1 MAPVTANLAGMITS
15 PGVYGIPVYER
26 LEARGVAVK
35 RVEPGTLKMI
45 AGRKTEVLDGQG
57 IQQRHTFGLLSG
69 SCRTLTIR
77 SRVLRSSM
85 RQRDMQ
91 VRVRQP
97 AHPTQAE
104 GADADEWATAPCD
117 R

>member
-26 LEARGVAVK
+26 VEARGVAVK

-69 SCRTLTIR
+69 SCRPDDQIVCSARLCGSGTCRCGT
-77 SRVLRSSM
+77 
-85 RQRDMQ
+85 
-91 VRVRQP
+91 P
-97 AHPTQAE
+97 ASPSHT
-104 GADADEWATAPCD
+104 G
-117 R
+117 RRR